1 MIRPIHLVIFDLD
14 GTLTQIDSLWR
25 HLHDAFGTWKQGELV
40 SQRYWRGEISYR
52 EWAETDAR
60 CWAGTPVSEVKRIM
74 DGIAYTVGAR
84 EVFEELRRKNVK
96 TAILSAGL
104 TILADK
110 ARLDLNADFALANEL
125 RTNDGHLTGEIA
137 VKVAVNNKG
146 MFIEQIAAKFA
157 VPLREVAL
165 VGDRSFD
172 LSKPECLKIAFKPKD
187 DMAKQNADVLVVDD
201 DLRAILQ
208 YLI

>member
-1 MIRPIHLVIFDLD
+1 M
-14 GTLTQIDSLWR
+14 T
-25 HLHDAFGTWKQGELV
+25 AFGTWKQGELV

-60 CWAGTPVSEVKRIM
+60 CWAGTPVSEIRRIM
-74 DGIAYTVGAR
+74 DGIAYTIGAK
-84 EVFEELRRKNVK
+84 EVFEELRRNNVK

-110 ARLDLNADFALANEL
+110 ARTDLNADFALANEL

-137 VKVAVNNKG
+137 VKVAVNNKAT
-146 MFIEQIAAKFA
+146 FIEQIAAKFG
-157 VPLREVAL
+157 VPLHEVAL

-187 DMAKQNADVLVVDD
+187 DIAKQNADILVVDD